1 MRAEY
6 DIGDFDEMKKVGV
19 IGHFAIGH
27 ECLNGQTIKTKIITE
42 ELQRQLGKDQVGQ
55 IDTYG
60 GKRTLLKA
68 PFQAFG
74 ALKNSENVLIF
85 PAHNGLR
92 VYAPL
97 LALLRHLFK
106 RRKLHYVV
114 IGGWLPQFL
123 VGRKWLAKALKS
135 FDGIYVETKT
145 MEAALE
151 QHGFTNVYVLPNCKN
166 LSVLAEENLI
176 YSDSAPYKLCT
187 FSRVAREK
195 GIEDAVKA
203 VEAVNTQLGQQAF
216 SLDIYGQIDA
226 GQTEWFENLQKT
238 FPAYICYKGKVPYDK
253 SVDILKGYFA
263 LLFPTRCFTEGIP
276 GTIID
281 AYAAGI
287 PVVSAK
293 WESYADIVDDGI
305 TGIGFNFENIKQL
318 AIILF
323 DMVKN
328 PQLFLDMKINC
339 IQKANKYLPNH
350 AVKILVDRFW

>member
-226 GQTEWFENLQKT
+226 GETEWFENLQKT

-253 SVDILKGYFA
+253 SVDVLKGYFA
-263 LLFPTRCFTEGIP
+263 LLFPTRSYTEGIP

-281 AYAAGI
+281 AYAAGV
-287 PVVSAK
+287 PVISAR
-293 WESYADIVDDGI
+293 WESFADVIDEEA
-305 TGIGFNFENIKQL
+305 TGIGYEFGNTDEL
-318 AIILF
+318 RE
-323 DMVKN
+323 
-328 PQLFLDMKINC
+328 
-339 IQKANKYLPNH
+339 
-350 AVKILVDRFW
+350 ILVNAAEHPEIVTRLKDNCLRKTQQYKPEKAVRILL